1 MCAVMHFHNS
11 AVVTCMEC
19 CASRRLYG
27 NSNEDWEALSSA
39 ISNFCEADLMAL
51 DEDLQEVAWGDVASS
66 TGHHQILSPL
76 AALGTRTASGA

>member
-1 MCAVMHFHNS
+1 
-11 AVVTCMEC
+11 
-19 CASRRLYG
+19 
-27 NSNEDWEALSSA
+27 
-39 ISNFCEADLMAL
+39 MAL

>member
-1 MCAVMHFHNS
+1 LRFAGKPS
-11 AVVTCMEC
+11 G
-19 CASRRLYG
+19 SRGGADG